1 MLRLLDFTVWNN
13 PWASN
18 LQPTLWGYWWQ
29 SSYLTHSEYSQNA
42 MIWMCHFRSP
52 FRHFSGCS
60 PKSPSGPF
68 RTVPQLSHINTPILA
83 TKKTVGSR
91 NITLWYLYDIFIEF
105 IDEQRRFFHPSISLT
120 FLGWGHDWHGLHR
133 GQIHWP
139 AHFVLQCGN
148 AKTGNDQITSNN
160 MKQNQTKSKKHIM
173 PSVRRNRCDETL
185 NSPMWRDQKTAR
197 DTWRRN
203 EAHSK
208 APKRPAP
215 SRDDMKL

>member
-1 MLRLLDFTVWNN
+1 
-13 PWASN
+13 
-18 LQPTLWGYWWQ
+18 
-29 SSYLTHSEYSQNA
+29 

-148 AKTGNDQITSNN
+148 AKTGNDQITWN
-160 MKQNQTKSKKHIM
+160 KIKRNQ
-173 PSVRRNRCDETL
+173 RNISCPRCDEIAVTKPSTVPCGEIRRL
-185 NSPMWRDQKTAR
+185 LGTPGEGMKRIAKLQSDLHRAVT
-197 DTWRRN
+197 TWS
-203 EAHSK
+203 SK
-208 APKRPAP
+208 LLVTIKSIPKW
-215 SRDDMKL
+215 